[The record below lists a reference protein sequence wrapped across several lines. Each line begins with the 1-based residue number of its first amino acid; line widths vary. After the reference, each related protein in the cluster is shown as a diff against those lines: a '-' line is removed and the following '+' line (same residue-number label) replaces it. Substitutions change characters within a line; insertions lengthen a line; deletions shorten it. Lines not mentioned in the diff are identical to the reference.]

1 MTVIHESGRQ
11 ESGMDV
17 LLHLENLSLSF
28 DTPEGEVQAV
38 RGVDL
43 TLKKGE
49 ILAIV
54 GESGCGK
61 TVMCQSVMKLLPGN
75 ARITSGKIIVDG
87 TDITNYSEKE
97 MRSLRGTTFSM
108 IFQDPMATL
117 NPTMPIGKQ
126 ITEAIH
132 QHRNV
137 SNDEAKS
144 RALELLDLI
153 GIEDPVHR
161 YDLQPHFFSGGMRQ
175 RCVLA
180 IALASNPKIIFAD
193 EPTTALDVTV
203 QAKMLNL
210 LLEIRDKTGVAIVFV
225 SHDLGVVARIADRVA
240 VMYAGK
246 IVEIGTVEEIFYD
259 PRHPYTWG
267 LMQALP
273 SLAKDGQPLK
283 SIPGMP
289 PVLLNPPKGDAFA
302 ERNEYAM
309 KIDYEL
315 MPPMFQITPTHNAAT
330 WLLDERA
337 PKIQSPFC
345 LNQENKSQ

>member
-1 MTVIHESGRQ
+1 MV
-11 ESGMDV
+11 
-17 LLHLENLSLSF
+17 
-28 DTPEGEVQAV
+28 
-38 RGVDL
+38 
-43 TLKKGE
+43 
-49 ILAIV
+49 
-54 GESGCGK
+54 
-61 TVMCQSVMKLLPGN
+61 
-75 ARITSGKIIVDG
+75 
-87 TDITNYSEKE
+87 
-97 MRSLRGTTFSM
+97 
-108 IFQDPMATL
+108 TL

-137 SNDEAKS
+137 SRDEAKAC
-144 RALELLDLI
+144 ALELLDLI

-210 LLEIRDKTGVAIVFV
+210 LLEIRDRTGVAIVFV

-246 IVEIGTVEEIFYD
+246 IIEIGTAEEIFYD

-289 PVLLNPPKGDAFA
+289 PVLLNPPRGDAFA

-309 KIDYEL
+309 KIDYET
-315 MPPMFQITPTHNAAT
+315 MPPLFQVTPTHYAAT
-330 WLLDERA
+330 WLLDPRA
-337 PKIQSPFC
+337 PEIRSPIS
-345 LNQENKSQ
+345 LKQERENQ

>member
-1 MTVIHESGRQ
+1 
-11 ESGMDV
+11 MDP
-17 LLHLENLSLSF
+17 LLQLEHLSLSF

-38 RGVDL
+38 RGVNL
-43 TLKKGE
+43 IVNKGE

-61 TVMCQSVMKLLPGN
+61 TVMCQSVLKLLPEN
-75 ARITSGKIIVDG
+75 SRITSGKIIFEG
-87 TDITNYSEKE
+87 TDITQYSEKK
-97 MRSLRGTTFSM
+97 MRELRGTAFSM
-108 IFQDPMATL
+108 IFQDPMTTL

-132 QHRNV
+132 QHHNV

-144 RALELLDLI
+144 RALELLELI
-153 GIEDPVHR
+153 GIQDPVQRFDH
-161 YDLQPHFFSGGMRQ
+161 QPHFFSGGMRQ

-180 IALASNPKIIFAD
+180 IALASNPKLIFAD

-203 QAKMLNL
+203 QAKILNL

-273 SLAKDGQPLK
+273 SLAKDGCPLK

-289 PVLLNPPKGDAFA
+289 PILLNPPKGDAFA
-302 ERNEYAM
+302 VRNEYAM
-309 KIDYEL
+309 KIDYEE
-315 MPPMFQITPTHNAAT
+315 MPPMFQVTSTHFAAT
-330 WLLDERA
+330 WLLDPRA
-337 PKIQSPFC
+337 PKIPSPIC
-345 LNQENKSQ
+345 LRQEIENP

>member
-1 MTVIHESGRQ
+1 
-11 ESGMDV
+11 MDP
-17 LLHLENLSLSF
+17 LLQFENLSLSF
-28 DTPEGEVQAV
+28 DTPEGEIQAV
-38 RGVDL
+38 RGVNL
-43 TLKKGE
+43 IVNKGE

-75 ARITSGKIIVDG
+75 SRIKSGKIIFDG
-87 TDITNYSEKE
+87 TDITQYSEKK
-97 MRSLRGTTFSM
+97 MRELRGTAFSM
-108 IFQDPMATL
+108 IFQDPMTTL

-126 ITEAIH
+126 ITEVIH
-132 QHRNV
+132 KHRNV

-144 RALELLDLI
+144 RALKLLELI
-153 GIEDPVHR
+153 GIQDPVHR
-161 YDLQPHFFSGGMRQ
+161 FDHQPHFFSGGMRQ

-180 IALASNPKIIFAD
+180 IALASNPKLIFAD

-203 QAKMLNL
+203 QAKILNL
-210 LLEIRDKTGVAIVFV
+210 ILEIREKTGVAIVFV
-225 SHDLGVVARIADRVA
+225 SHDLGVVSRIADRVA

-267 LMQALP
+267 LMGALP
-273 SLAKDGQPLK
+273 SLAKEGHPLK

-289 PVLLNPPKGDAFA
+289 PILLNPPKGDAFA

-309 KIDYEL
+309 KIDYEKE
-315 MPPMFQITPTHNAAT
+315 PPMFQVTPTHFAAT
-330 WLLDERA
+330 WLLDPRA
-337 PKIQSPFC
+337 PKILSPIC
-345 LNQENKSQ
+345 LKQEIKTHDRNTGS